1 MKKIFVHGLGQEPSS
16 WDKTISYMKN
26 TENIVC
32 PDLAGMLSEDNNFYE
47 DLYGG
52 FAEYCNNFNENL
64 DICGLSLGGVL
75 AINYAIEFPRKV
87 NSLVLIAPQ
96 YKMPEKLLKFQNMI
110 FKFLPESKFSETGL
124 KKDQFIELCS
134 SMMKLDFSDDAE
146 KISCSVLI
154 ICGEKD
160 GANKRASIGLSEK
173 IKNPELFIIKN
184 SGHEVNI
191 DAPKQLAELL
201 DNFRITKQQKV

>member
-32 PDLAGMLSEDNNFYE
+32 PNLAEMLPEDDNSYE
-47 DLYGG
+47 SLYGG

-75 AINYAIEFPRKV
+75 AINYALEFPQKV

-110 FKFLPESKFSETGL
+110 FKFLPGSKFSGTGL
-124 KKDQFIELCS
+124 KKKQFIELCS

-146 KISCSVLI
+146 KISCPVLI

-160 GANKRASIGLSEK
+160 GANKKASIGLSEK

-201 DNFRITKQQKV
+201 DKFLK